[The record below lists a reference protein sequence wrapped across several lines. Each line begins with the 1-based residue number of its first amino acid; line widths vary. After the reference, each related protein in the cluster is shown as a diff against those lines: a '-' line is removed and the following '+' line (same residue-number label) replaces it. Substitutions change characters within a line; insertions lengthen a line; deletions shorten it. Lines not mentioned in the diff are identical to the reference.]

1 MAASTFTH
9 SRQRRRWVSERRPLL
24 SLDPELG
31 RYLTPQRRAA
41 VAPLLWTMVVD
52 LPCGEWRLAPRPSG
66 IGILLVRGLLARE
79 LRIRDTT
86 SAELLGAGDL
96 IRGPADDAT
105 PVLATPVRSTVLE
118 PVTAALLDASLA
130 GVFARFPEL
139 MMAALDRVNAHAQRL
154 AVTQAISHV
163 TGVDRRLEALF
174 WHLADRWGKVTPA
187 GVVVPVRLTHRLLGS
202 LVGARRPTVSTAMA
216 QLAEAGRVV
225 PYGPDGWL
233 LCGPAPYTSGFEL
246 HGPPLPAAGVP
257 QAAHAL

>member
-1 MAASTFTH
+1 LVAGSLPR
-9 SRQRRRWVSERRPLL
+9 SRQRRHWVSERRALL

-41 VAPLLWTMVVD
+41 VEPLLWTTVVD
-52 LPCGEWRLAPRPSG
+52 VPCGDWRLAPRPSG

-96 IRGPADDAT
+96 IRAPADEDA
-105 PVLATPVRSTVLE
+105 PVLATPVRSIVLQ
-118 PVTAALLDASLA
+118 PVTAALLDATLA

-187 GVVVPVRLTHRLLGS
+187 GVVVPMRLTHRLLGS
-202 LVGARRPTVSTAMA
+202 LVGARRPTVSTALS
-216 QLAEAGRVV
+216 QLAEEGSVV
-225 PYGPDGWL
+225 PYGLEGWL
-233 LCGPAPYTSGFEL
+233 LCGPAPYTSDFDRSRAPALGRCSA
-246 HGPPLPAAGVP
+246 AAG
-257 QAAHAL
+257 